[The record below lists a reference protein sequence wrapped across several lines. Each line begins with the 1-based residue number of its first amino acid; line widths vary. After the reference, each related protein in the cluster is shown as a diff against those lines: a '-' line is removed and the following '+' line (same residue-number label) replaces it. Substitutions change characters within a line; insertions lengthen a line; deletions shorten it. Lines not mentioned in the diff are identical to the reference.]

1 MALLWDLH
9 VFQRES
15 RGGSLML
22 PHPLTT
28 PPTPISLTMGSQ
40 PVWLWDRHLLWDTG
54 VGARAGAT
62 ETKRLADGTAASI
75 QGGPVWDLRWSCE
88 GT

>member
-1 MALLWDLH
+1 MRF
-9 VFQRES
+9 VES
-15 RGGSLML
+15 LSFFFTCFS
-22 PHPLTT
+22 HHTT
-28 PPTPISLTMGSQ
+28 
-40 PVWLWDRHLLWDTG
+40 WLWDRHLLWDTG

-75 QGGPVWDLRWSCE
+75 QGGPVWDLRCGRE